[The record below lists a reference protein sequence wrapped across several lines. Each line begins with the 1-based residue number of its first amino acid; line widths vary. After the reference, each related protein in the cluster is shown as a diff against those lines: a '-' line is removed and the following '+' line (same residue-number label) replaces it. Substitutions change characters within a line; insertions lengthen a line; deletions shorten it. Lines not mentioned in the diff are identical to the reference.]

1 MADGPRSELLS
12 RLVHGDMLLPSQGN
26 RAASTIAAAETSAF
40 AAPSLSLDV
49 LTKIMGFLD
58 ITEVVGA
65 AAPVCR
71 MWATAAAA
79 PHLWRVI
86 DLSQPVPFPGSA
98 RSGACDYADVTN
110 DAVLV
115 SFFAPRAGLMEQI
128 DLSYCTQFSPVGLQ
142 ALLWA
147 SSSSLQAL
155 RMRFCLQLDDNALLG
170 AFSVNPCESA
180 HVQAPALQ
188 DAHSRQ
194 PSKSRR
200 EAMPTIDWEFCLPLP
215 SLALGTK
222 RRRAMAAVSD
232 SAPGIVLPMVADIHA
247 KASSTPSIA
256 PLYFLGTPA
265 TRAPLKQLAV
275 LDLFGCANV
284 ALGSD
289 DVLMAL
295 ATRLPS
301 LSVLD
306 IRMSGVAWRR
316 ALSLITAAS
325 LAQWT
330 AAMPLALRADA
341 ITSLQGLPAADRA
354 MLSLVASADC
364 AVFPSL
370 ALAQASLPVHSSWL
384 AEGAERGD
392 VLQST
397 IALLPAGCLVA
408 SQLLWT
414 SQGGAK
420 SSSDTPFSAL
430 LAVGLALDCKSDGP
444 FEGHER
450 HSASLLLPSWAGLG
464 VEGNMSGDACS
475 YVADAHG
482 SGERP
487 TFRPAQDL
495 HHQWQKW
502 LAISRRVHQCDDVAE
517 SVAPR
522 VVPRDPALLV
532 GSSLHRII
540 GAACRLRPPSGLSD
554 ALPYYRE
561 AAIAPSISSFLPVML
576 AQWPDDR
583 TPPNAD
589 ELRNVGCSFA
599 ETWPPLPA
607 ATLLTH
613 AKDAA
618 CGARQTALSGLSE
631 GAVAVIHCLAPEAT
645 QEESPR
651 DGGGRISCK
660 CCPLGQVDGAGCVW
674 KSAAT
679 PEPIAARALRT
690 RAALLA
696 EQVSSV
702 RAARDALDAS
712 LALHRDPLVH
722 LYASWL
728 ADVTYAWEAAR
739 MHCAAALALVPE
751 CGTAAAFVAG
761 SLLQAGHDSSDAHAG
776 GADAS
781 ASAGS
786 QTSTGFSDSADG
798 WLNRAEASTGF
809 LAGTYHLLWEQR
821 GVLRLREG
829 RISDAVDCLRIAL
842 HFAPHIVDRGDGVVA
857 RALGTAMR
865 RLVQQRDSE
874 QRRRD
879 SDTGPEPAYRYRVNA
894 SPRSRLTGHSRRA
907 DPRSRI
913 WRPLPRQPHEP
924 WTEY

>member
-1 MADGPRSELLS
+1 MTEGRRSEWLS
-12 RLVHGDMLLPSQGN
+12 RLVQCDTLVPSQASSI
-26 RAASTIAAAETSAF
+26 AAGQTSTIPAAL
-40 AAPSLSLDV
+40 SLSLDV
-49 LTKIMGFLD
+49 LTNILGFLD
-58 ITEVVGA
+58 IAEVVGA
-65 AAPVCR
+65 ATSVCR
-71 MWATAAAA
+71 VWAAAAAA

-86 DLSQPVPFPGSA
+86 DLSQAAPFSGSL
-98 RSGACDYADVTN
+98 RTGSCDYADVTN
-110 DAVLV
+110 DAVLS

-128 DLSYCTQFSPVGLQ
+128 NLSYCTQFSQVGLQ
-142 ALLWA
+142 VLLRA

-155 RMRFCLQLDDNALLG
+155 RMRFCLQLDDSALMG
-170 AFSVNPCESA
+170 AFSVSICESA
-180 HVQAPALQ
+180 HVLAPAIQ
-188 DAHSRQ
+188 EVHSRQ
-194 PSKSRR
+194 PSQSRR
-200 EAMPTIDWEFCLPLP
+200 NAIPALDWDYCLPLP

-232 SAPGIVLPMVADIHA
+232 SAAGMVFPTIGHIDA
-247 KASSTPSIA
+247 KVSSTPPIASIN
-256 PLYFLGTPA
+256 FHDTPA
-265 TRAPLKQLAV
+265 THAPLTQLTV

-289 DVLMAL
+289 DILMAL
-295 ATRLPS
+295 GTRLPS
-301 LSVLD
+301 LTVLD
-306 IRMSGVAWRR
+306 IRMSGVEWRR
-316 ALSLITAAS
+316 ALSLITSAV

-341 ITSLQGLPAADRA
+341 IKSVQGLPAADRA

-370 ALAQASLPVHSSWL
+370 AVAQASLPVHSSWL

-408 SQLLWT
+408 SQRRWT
-414 SQGGAK
+414 SQADALRA
-420 SSSDTPFSAL
+420 SDTPLAAL

-444 FEGHER
+444 FEGQEGYPP
-450 HSASLLLPSWAGLG
+450 SLLLPSWAGLG
-464 VEGNMSGDACS
+464 AEEVKMSGDPWSCA
-475 YVADAHG
+475 ADA
-482 SGERP
+482 ERP
-487 TFRPAQDL
+487 GAKPSFRPAQDL
-495 HHQWQKW
+495 HRQWQEW
-502 LAISRRVHQCDDVAE
+502 LAISRRVHQCHAIAE
-517 SVAPR
+517 GIAPR
-522 VVPRDPALLV
+522 ILPRDPALVL
-532 GSSLHRII
+532 GRSLHRIV
-540 GAACRLRPPSGLSD
+540 GAACRLRPPSGHYND
-554 ALPYYRE
+554 AIPYLRE
-561 AAIAPSISSFLPVML
+561 AATAPSMSSFLPVLL

-583 TPPNAD
+583 TPPNVD
-589 ELRNVGCSFA
+589 ELRSIGCSFA

-607 ATLLTH
+607 ATLLSN
-613 AKDAA
+613 AEDAA
-618 CGARQTALSGLSE
+618 GGARQIALSGLSE
-631 GAVAVIHCLAPEAT
+631 GAAAVIHCLASET
-645 QEESPR
+645 TREETPR
-651 DGGGRISCK
+651 GGGRTSCR
-660 CCPLGQVDGAGCVW
+660 CCPLGQVDTATGSDCVW
-674 KSAAT
+674 ESAAT
-679 PEPIAARALRT
+679 PEPIAARTLRT

-696 EQVSSV
+696 EQVTGV

-739 MHCAAALALVPE
+739 RHCAAALALVPE

-761 SLLQAGHDSSDAHAG
+761 SLLQAGHDVPGAHARGTDAGASSG
-776 GADAS
+776 G
-781 ASAGS
+781 
-786 QTSTGFSDSADG
+786 QTSTGFADSANG
-798 WLNRAEASTGF
+798 WLDRAEASTGF

-874 QRRRD
+874 QRRRG
-879 SDTGPEPAYRYRVNA
+879 SDTGHEPAYRLNT
-894 SPRSRLTGHSRRA
+894 SHRSRLTGHNRRA
-907 DPRSRI
+907 DPRSRS